1 MFRVPRTVK
10 VQQAGQDIHRGHA
23 GPFVGV
29 AGAGGNESNQ
39 RAELP
44 QLQRD
49 LRDRASQGSHLLS
62 THAHSVLPRA
72 SVVGSWSG

>member
-1 MFRVPRTVK
+1 MIHVPHTMK
-10 VQQAGQDIHRGHA
+10 IQQAGQDIHRGHA

-29 AGAGGNESNQ
+29 TGAGGNESNQ

-49 LRDRASQGSHLLS
+49 LRDRGPQGSHPLS
-62 THAHSVLPRA
+62 THAHLVLPRG